1 MWLKIGAIF
10 LSALAWLA
18 ALYLARKQ
26 GASAERV
33 RAIKAEAE
41 RKFKEQERAN
51 AITKR
56 VDDKPIDSVRERL
69 QNTHRD

>member
-18 ALYLARKQ
+18 ALCLARKQ

-33 RAIKAEAE
+33 RALKAEAE
-41 RKFKEQERAN
+41 RIYKEQERAN
-51 AITKR
+51 AISAR
-56 VDDKPIDSVRERL
+56 VDDLSLDSVRERL
-69 QNTHRD
+69 QNIHRD